1 MSQGQTTINY
11 KDENFEYK
19 TSKASLYVDFSLKFH
34 SGALFLPIAEKKQVL
49 RLYTPLALNCYTFDT

>member
-34 SGALFLPIAEKKQVL
+34 SGALFLSIAEIKTSSKTL
-49 RLYTPLALNCYTFDT
+49 HTFGFELLHL